1 MKAGKRYEFGEVEI
15 LQFYHY
21 FVLIHFYIGVCEE
34 KPWFC
39 KTSQISRKQGRNA
52 VFEIDF
58 ITDYPYPKSSKVGM
72 FEKNAKN
79 KASGN
84 SRNIQPI
91 CFSLSIL
98 SWDCFRQQKWW
109 NILFGINLV

>member
-72 FEKNAKN
+72 FEKMLRTKPQVIVQTFNL
-79 KASGN
+79 SV
-84 SRNIQPI
+84 
-91 CFSLSIL
+91 SL
-98 SWDCFRQQKWW
+98 
-109 NILFGINLV
+109 LVS

>member
-52 VFEIDF
+52 EFEIDF

-72 FEKNAKN
+72 FEKMLRTKPQVIVETFNLSVSLLVSYLEIAL
-79 KASGN
+79 GN
-84 SRNIQPI
+84 RN
-91 CFSLSIL
+91 
-98 SWDCFRQQKWW
+98 
-109 NILFGINLV
+109 GETYYLVLI

>member
-21 FVLIHFYIGVCEE
+21 FVLIHFYIGLCEE

-72 FEKNAKN
+72 FEKMLRTKPQVIVETFNLSVSLLVSYLEIAL
-79 KASGN
+79 GN
-84 SRNIQPI
+84 RN
-91 CFSLSIL
+91 
-98 SWDCFRQQKWW
+98 DETYY
-109 NILFGINLV
+109 LVLI